1 VDYPL
6 LVQGGQVSWQP
17 PAAHVQQRAHAHPA
31 LTTAAYSQPTVDIPA
46 IAQYSA
52 SANFPPEDTIPVHTH
67 ASYSNQRFAKL
78 ISDNCGNWTLALDVP
93 IPKDMI
99 HPTLTS
105 LSYTT
110 KYSTANDQLPC
121 MVRSNILLAETESE
135 EPEHSVITDANTD
148 HHDINVVPQTSK
160 GATVM
165 LSSVLGIKANDL
177 GNQWNHFVDRQHIPF
192 NICIVQSSRLYLQV
206 HISEYP
212 AEDML
217 RSLLMDVSATWLDD
231 QELRRQLQKRQEA
244 ETRANDTEAKVA
256 VEEEARKKAETQQAA
271 DEQARDEAEAN
282 RRAAETQSAAD
293 AKARKEAEDEAQKAK
308 LERKAAEEKAEREKV
323 GSSADDKTQARL
335 KDALSHLP
343 KDRECGG
350 GFAWVQTATG
360 FKCTGGGHSISW
372 EELDK
377 FSPKGN

>member
-1 VDYPL
+1 
-6 LVQGGQVSWQP
+6 VSWQP
-17 PAAHVQQRAHAHPA
+17 PVTHVQQRAHPHPA
-31 LTTAAYSQPTVDIPA
+31 LGLTAAAYSQPTTDIPA
-46 IAQYSA
+46 ITQYSS

-67 ASYSNQRFAKL
+67 ASYSNQRFSKL

-93 IPKDMI
+93 IPKDMVD
-99 HPTLTS
+99 PTLTS

-121 MVRSNILLAETESE
+121 MVRSNILLAASESE
-135 EPEHSVITDANTD
+135 EPEHSVITDPNTDHHNINVVPQTTEHSVITDPNTD

-192 NICIVQSSRLYLQV
+192 NIRIVQSSRLYLQV

-212 AEDML
+212 TEDML

-244 ETRANDTEAKVA
+244 ETRANDMEAKVV

-282 RRAAETQSAAD
+282 RRA
-293 AKARKEAEDEAQKAK
+293 
-308 LERKAAEEKAEREKV
+308 V
-323 GSSADDKTQARL
+323 
-335 KDALSHLP
+335 SHLP

-360 FKCTGGGHSISW
+360 FKCTGGGHSISKPSYS
-372 EELDK
+372 LLRDRAAHPLK
-377 FSPKGN
+377 DAHMTSDNLGDASRVRATFSPHAT